1 MEKFYLTTT
10 LPYVNAAPHL
20 GFALEIVQADIVAR
34 YERMLGKE
42 VIFNTGT
49 DEHGLKIYRKAE
61 EEGVAVQEYVDRKA
75 GDFEKLRSALGLSYT
90 HFTRTT
96 DPHHIVAAQEFWRR
110 CEKDIEKRTYQ
121 TKYCVGCELEKTD
134 SELDHGRCLL
144 HPNTEIELIE
154 EENYFFLFSRYS
166 EALLALYDAHPEF
179 VLPHTRLEEITS
191 FVKKGLKDFSISR
204 LKSKMPWGVPVPGD
218 SDQVM
223 YVWFDALVNYI
234 SMLGWPEDEA
244 RFSGFWPG
252 VQFAGKD
259 NLRQQSAMWQA
270 MLLSAGLQPS
280 KQIII
285 HGFITSGGQKMSKSV
300 GNVIDPLEVVER
312 YGTDALR
319 YWLSREANPFEDSDF
334 TWEKFHESY
343 TGNLVNGLGNVVSR
357 TIGMAHL
364 YSIDTRQAQP
374 TETEGALQVS
384 LDGYEIKRAADVI
397 WEELNALDRYIQET
411 VPFKTIKTDPDK
423 AKSDVL
429 YLLKELWKI
438 AIRLQPFLPTTSE
451 KILTALKENQPV
463 EPLFPRVEFK
473 G

>member
-34 YERMLGKE
+34 YERMLGRE
-42 VIFNTGT
+42 VVFNTGT

-61 EEGVAVQEYVDRKA
+61 EEGLSVQEYVDRKA
-75 GDFEKLRSALGLSYT
+75 QDFEKLRSALGLSYT

-191 FVKKGLKDFSISR
+191 FVKNGLKDFSISR

-218 SDQVM
+218 PDQVM

-244 RFSGFWPG
+244 RFSSYWPG
-252 VQFAGKD
+252 TQFAGKD

-270 MLLSAGLQPS
+270 MLLSAGLPPS

-285 HGFITSGGQKMSKSV
+285 HGFLTSGGQKMSKSV
-300 GNVIDPLEVVER
+300 GNVIDPLEVVAR

-364 YSIDTRQAQP
+364 YSVDTREARP
-374 TETEGALQVS
+374 SETEGELQVS
-384 LDGYEIKRAADVI
+384 LDGYEIKKAADVI
-397 WEELNALDRYIQET
+397 WEELNVLDRYIQET
-411 VPFKTIKTDPDK
+411 VPFKTIKTNPEK

-451 KILTALKENQPV
+451 KILIALKENESI
-463 EPLFPRVEFK
+463 EPLFPRVEPK
-473 G
+473 A